1 MIVDRPVLRSD
12 SWTDTFPRTSLDVLS
27 HFAELLSFLVTADVD
42 LKLAT
47 DKPLAS
53 MYLYEVNV
61 DLTM

>member
-1 MIVDRPVLRSD
+1 MILGLTRF
-12 SWTDTFPRTSLDVLS
+12 TFSLDVLS
-27 HFAELLSFLVTADVD
+27 HFAELLSFLVTADVVD

-47 DKPLAS
+47 DKSLAS

>member
-1 MIVDRPVLRSD
+1 MITDRTRHSNPAQ
-12 SWTDTFPRTSLDVLS
+12 DVLS
-27 HFAELLSFLVTADVD
+27 HFAELLFFLVTVDVD